1 MSTRDIKLYIGT
13 QFPTMEIKWINDSSC
28 TVTFLAKE
36 EAEQA
41 YMQFSVRPASLKV
54 NLESVVQSDPASTTQ
69 EIQPNPEGV
78 EQEQEPMDAENAE
91 SAADQI
97 RKVDGRNFDSKLG
110 WREALGFQH
119 ETKGWQNLWIRFAT
133 DLDTKKDETKGEN
146 SRYYKFA
153 QRSNTHSKQ
162 RQSGGRYGSH
172 PGDRQG
178 NRNRGERDQQT
189 TTQRIGK
196 KAISKTDKYRSKQR
210 QARKGGDNS
219 DESSDLDNSKSPQN
233 SDRPLDDGQTRA
245 EVDINCISKSAGIL
259 KAESMQEQA
268 GDATTQ
274 PAAVVP
280 AIAGD
285 DWGEQ
290 Q

>member
-1 MSTRDIKLYIGT
+1 
-13 QFPTMEIKWINDSSC
+13 
-28 TVTFLAKE
+28 
-36 EAEQA
+36 
-41 YMQFSVRPASLKV
+41 
-54 NLESVVQSDPASTTQ
+54 
-69 EIQPNPEGV
+69 
-78 EQEQEPMDAENAE
+78 MDAENAE
-91 SAADQI
+91 NAEDKADQI

-110 WREALGFQH
+110 WREALGFEH
-119 ETKGWQNLWIRFAT
+119 ETKGWQHLWIRFAT
-133 DLDTKKDETKGEN
+133 DLDTKKEETKGEN

-153 QRSNTHSKQ
+153 QRTSTHHSKQ

-172 PGDRQG
+172 PGDRQS
-178 NRNRGERDQQT
+178 NRNRGERSEQT
-189 TTQRIGK
+189 TSRIGK
-196 KAISKTDKYRSKQR
+196 KAISKNEKYRSKQR

-233 SDRPLDDGQTRA
+233 ADRPLDDGQTRS

-268 GDATTQ
+268 GDGETQ

-285 DWGEQ
+285 DGDWGE
-290 Q
+290 